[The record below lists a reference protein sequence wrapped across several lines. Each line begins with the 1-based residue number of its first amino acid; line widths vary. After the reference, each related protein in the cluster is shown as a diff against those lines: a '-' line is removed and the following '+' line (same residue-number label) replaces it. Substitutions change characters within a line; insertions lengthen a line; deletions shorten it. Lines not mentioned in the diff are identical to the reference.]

1 MSDDGDRSDDLRRIP
16 RLDAGVT
23 AALVSVSAGLATNS
37 PLLLFLAVAGVVY
50 AAYGYLPTV
59 PEPTVEVERTVSDRS
74 PVPGD
79 DVAVTLTVRNVGDR
93 TLPDLRVVD
102 GVPEDLAV
110 TDGSPRTCTALRPGE
125 ETVVEY
131 AVGARRGAHEFTS
144 TTVLSRSVSG
154 TGERSTAVMTET
166 NLHCRTALDAVPVG
180 DQTIHYTG
188 RVTTDVA
195 GSGIEFHSTRAYQP
209 GDPMN
214 RIDWNRLARTGE
226 LTTVDYRQER
236 AVTVVVVVDA
246 RPEAALAAAAD
257 EPDAVDL
264 NAYAAHR
271 AAMSLLEA
279 GNRVGISVFGRRGD
293 WLEPGAGEAHE
304 RRVRESIAAAPEAA
318 GHRSTLHRDRRAVDG
333 GRRRPSGDA
342 SFRTLREGMPS
353 DAQALVVSGATDSFP
368 VDVARELGVH
378 GHDVTILSPDVTGTR
393 TVGGRLAGLGRAAT
407 LSAARDRGART
418 VDWDPS
424 EPLSLSIARA
434 VEGWS

>member
-1 MSDDGDRSDDLRRIP
+1 MSDDGVRRVP

-23 AALVSVSAGLATNS
+23 AALVSVSVGLATDT

-59 PEPTVEVERTVSDRS
+59 PEPAVAVDREVSDRS

-79 DVAVTLTVRNVGDR
+79 DVDVTLTVRNVGDR
-93 TLPDLRVVD
+93 TLPDLRVID
-102 GVPEDLAV
+102 GVPDDLAV
-110 TDGSPRTCTALRPGE
+110 TGGSPRVCTALRPGE

-131 AVGARRGAHEFTS
+131 AVGARRGTHEFGT

-154 TGERSTAVMTET
+154 TGERATELSVDT
-166 NLHCRTALDAVPVG
+166 ELRCRTVLDAVPVG
-180 DQTIHYTG
+180 DQTIQYTG
-188 RVTTDVA
+188 RKTTDVA

-209 GDPMN
+209 GDPMS

-226 LTTVDYRQER
+226 LTTVEYRQER

-246 RPEAALAAAAD
+246 RPEAAVASAAD

-271 AAMSLLEA
+271 AAMALLES
-279 GNRVGISVFGRRGD
+279 GNRVGVSVFGRRGD

-304 RRVRESIAAAPEAA
+304 RRVRESIAAAPATA
-318 GHRSTLHRDRRAVDG
+318 DHRTTLRRDRPAVDG
-333 GRRRPSGDA
+333 GRQTAGQA
-342 SFRTLREGMPS
+342 SSFETLREGMPGN
-353 DAQALVVSGATDSFP
+353 AQALVVSAATDSFP
-368 VDVARELGVH
+368 VDLSRELGVH
-378 GHDVTILSPDVTGTR
+378 GHDVTVLSPDVTGAR
-393 TVGGRLAGLGRAAT
+393 SVGGRLAGLDRAVT
-407 LSAARDRGART
+407 LSRARNHGART
-418 VDWDPS
+418 VDWDPE
-424 EPLSLSIARA
+424 EPLSLAIARA

>member
-1 MSDDGDRSDDLRRIP
+1 MSDDDVRRIP

-37 PLLLFLAVAGVVY
+37 PLMLFLAVAGVVY
-50 AAYGYLPTV
+50 AAYGYLATV
-59 PEPTVEVERTVSDRS
+59 PDPAVEIERTVSDRS

-79 DVAVTLTVRNVGDR
+79 DVDVTLTVRNAGDR

-102 GVPEDLAV
+102 GVPDDLAV
-110 TDGSPRTCTALRPGE
+110 TEGSPRTCTALRPGE
-125 ETVVEY
+125 EAVVEY
-131 AVGARRGAHEFTS
+131 AVGARRGTHEFTE
-144 TTVLSRSVSG
+144 TTVLCRNVSG
-154 TGERSTAVMTET
+154 TGERSVDVLEETE
-166 NLHCRTALDAVPVG
+166 LRCRTALDAVPVG

-188 RVTTDVA
+188 RVTTDAA

-236 AVTVVVVVDA
+236 SVTVVVVVDA
-246 RPEAALAAAAD
+246 RPDAALAAAAD

-271 AAMSLLEA
+271 AAMSLLED
-279 GNRVGISVFGRRGD
+279 GNRVGVSVFGRRDD

-318 GHRSTLHRDRRAVDG
+318 GRRSTLHRERRAPDG
-333 GRRRPSGDA
+333 GRRRGSGQGS

-368 VDVARELGVH
+368 VDLARELGVH
-378 GHDVTILSPDVTGTR
+378 GHDVTVLSPDVTGTQ
-393 TVGGRLAGLGRAAT
+393 TVGGRLAGLDRSAT

-434 VEGWS
+434 LEGWS